1 MIVRAIRIFAG
12 VLFIFFVFGD
22 GQAQE
27 PWTLQKCIDYAMANN
42 PELQAAEARIEASGH
57 GLDFQKS
64 QFLPRFDLNTSTG
77 ALSGA
82 PTSPYAVIKGLTEE
96 GIRVKDVSGGYVYG
110 GVEVNIPIVKEG
122 AWFARNAP
130 SINMAAQQ
138 VSVDK
143 NVYAAKKSEIA
154 YAVSTSFLA
163 LLKNYE
169 DTKVAAEHLKS
180 LKSNYSLTLSKFKEG
195 LLAKNQLLIAE
206 TNLAAGDRE
215 LTTYQNMTRVLMTD
229 LSVKMGLEPMK
240 SITVTGDNFMP
251 PFLSPLDQLI
261 RDALT
266 NRPEIVAQQTRVA
279 LAREDLRRAESER
292 YPKLEITSS
301 YGVANDYGSHNN
313 SLWIAGLRSNVPI
326 FDFGGIS
333 SKIKS
338 LQAKVTEEEKLLAS
352 LKGTTAQEVVAA
364 YTSIGNT
371 KSDITVKEKMVE
383 QAAENAKLVKA
394 RFDQNLAPLSAVLEA
409 EYVLYANQKA
419 LTESKYNLR
428 GNYLQLLIATATN

>member
-1 MIVRAIRIFAG
+1 MRAISIFAS
-12 VLFIFFVFGD
+12 VLVIFLGLGN

-27 PWTLQKCIDYAMANN
+27 PWTLHKCIDYAMENN
-42 PELQAAEARIEASGH
+42 PELQAAEARIESSGH
-57 GLDFQKS
+57 SLDFQKS
-64 QFLPRFDLNTSTG
+64 QFLPHFDLNSSAG
-77 ALSGA
+77 ALSGT
-82 PTSPYAVIKGLTEE
+82 PTSPYAVIKGVTEE
-96 GIRVKDVSGGYVYG
+96 GIRAKDVSGGYVYG
-110 GVEVNIPIVKEG
+110 GVEVNIPVVKEG
-122 AWFARNAP
+122 TWFAQNAP

-143 NVYAAKKSEIA
+143 HVYAAKRSEIA
-154 YAVSTSFLA
+154 YAVSTAFLA
-163 LLKNYE
+163 LLRNYE
-169 DTKVAAEHLKS
+169 DTRVATEHLKS
-180 LKSNYSLTLSKFKEG
+180 LKSSYNLTLSKFKEG
-195 LLAKNQLLIAE
+195 LLEKNQLLIAE
-206 TNLAAGDRE
+206 TNLATGDKE

-240 SITVTGDNFMP
+240 SITVTGEDFVP
-251 PFLSPLDQLI
+251 PSLSQLDQLI

-279 LAREDLRRAESER
+279 LAREDLRRAQSER

-301 YGVANDYGSHNN
+301 YGVANDYGSHTN

-338 LQAKVTEEEKLLAS
+338 LQAKVTEEEKRLAS

-364 YTSIGNT
+364 YASIGNT

-394 RFDQNLAPLSAVLEA
+394 RFDQNLASLSAVLEA

-428 GNYLQLLIATATN
+428 GSYLQLLIATAAN